1 MINASVGEA
10 NRLINA
16 GAIAE
21 GLDLLQRK
29 ADEGNV
35 DALMQFVV
43 HYLLGQRIPRDLAAA
58 RALLRR
64 AVEIGHVDGALMEIA
79 LTANGS
85 GGPVDWP
92 LALALLDPAAECDP
106 VAAQQLALI
115 GKMAID
121 DNGLP
126 LVAAI
131 GQSLSQSPTV
141 TLFRAFLTP
150 AECQHVAS
158 AASALM
164 EPSLVIDPRTGRAI
178 ANPVRRC
185 DNAVIGPTRE
195 DLVVRAINLRIAA
208 ASGTAVEHGESLT
221 VLRYGPGQEFRPHH
235 DGLPGVANQRIKTML
250 IYLNQGFAG
259 GETRFMANGLTVTP
273 HGGDAILFDN
283 VDASGRIDPRSQHAG
298 LPVTRGVKWLA
309 TRWIRAAPLDP
320 WAA

>member
-1 MINASVGEA
+1 MTTPFPSDVD
-10 NRLINA
+10 RLAAA
-16 GAIAE
+16 GATGDVA
-21 GLDLLQRK
+21 
-29 ADEGNV
+29 
-35 DALMQFVV
+35 ALMQLAV
-43 HYLLGQRIPRDLAAA
+43 LRMTGRATARDLPEA
-58 RALLRR
+58 RRLLRE
-64 AVEIGHVDGALMEIA
+64 AVTIGHVDGALMEIA

-85 GGPVDWP
+85 GGPADWRA
-92 LALALLDPAAECDP
+92 ALALLEVAATADP
-106 VAAQQLALI
+106 VAAAQRALLAAMKLRKD
-115 GKMAID
+115 GAPETAPV
-121 DNGLP
+121 G
-126 LVAAI
+126 AA
-131 GQSLSQSPTV
+131 LSQSPTIS
-141 TLFRAFLTP
+141 LFRGFLTP

-158 AASALM
+158 AASAVM
-164 EPSLVIDPRTGRAI
+164 EPSLVADPATGRAI

-208 ASGTAVEHGESLT
+208 ASGTAVEQGESLT

-273 HGGDAILFDN
+273 RGGDAILFDN